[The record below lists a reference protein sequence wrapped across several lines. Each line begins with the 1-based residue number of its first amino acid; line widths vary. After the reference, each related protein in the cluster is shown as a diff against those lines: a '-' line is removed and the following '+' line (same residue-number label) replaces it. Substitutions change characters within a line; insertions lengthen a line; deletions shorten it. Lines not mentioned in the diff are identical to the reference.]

1 MPSSLWERND
11 DEDALLLML
20 SLLLLM
26 SSIGARPISWI
37 MRRVFALIQSGEVWE
52 RRAVHN
58 AEEQMYTQKRFP
70 KKKAM
75 QPAVFHLVVYG
86 VEKCALIRRH
96 NKLGILLAVKQSP
109 GVFNVA
115 AAAAAAASA
124 FFIAVTD
131 HKVLQPFTFA
141 IRFASCGV
149 LPQACAGSERQTPVS
164 VA

>member
-58 AEEQMYTQKRFP
+58 AEKQMYTQKRFP
-70 KKKAM
+70 QKKAM

-86 VEKCALIRRH
+86 VEK
-96 NKLGILLAVKQSP
+96 
-109 GVFNVA
+109 
-115 AAAAAAASA
+115 
-124 FFIAVTD
+124 
-131 HKVLQPFTFA
+131 
-141 IRFASCGV
+141 
-149 LPQACAGSERQTPVS
+149 
-164 VA
+164 